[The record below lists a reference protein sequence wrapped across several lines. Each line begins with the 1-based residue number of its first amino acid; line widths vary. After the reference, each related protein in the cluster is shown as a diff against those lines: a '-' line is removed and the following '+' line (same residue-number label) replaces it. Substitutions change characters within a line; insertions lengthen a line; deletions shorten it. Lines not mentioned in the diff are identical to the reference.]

1 MLQRFKPLR
10 WVALGLAPV
19 LALAACGG
27 GTAGASGECNGL
39 PETPVIS
46 FAAYSTPREVYGK
59 IIPAFTTK
67 WKDEHDEQTVIFQ
80 ESYGGVD
87 EPGGQRRRR
96 LRGRHRRPLA
106 RAGRRRD
113 RRRRPDH
120 ARLDRPAR
128 RRDGLDLVVV
138 FDVRPGNPLGIQ
150 DWDDLAASGVEV
162 LTPDPASSG
171 GARWNLVSAW
181 GSALRGHAGVQAD
194 DEAGATSLMQG
205 VLGNVVTFDKSAR
218 DSIKNF
224 ESGNG
229 DVAITYE
236 NEVLTA
242 QEAGPRGRGRLP
254 AVVRPDRE
262 PGRDRRP
269 ERRQALRPRG
279 RRGVRRVP
287 PQRRG
292 EGALHRRR
300 VPAVHRPRG
309 REGRRSGERVPRDRG
324 PVDRRGPRRLGRAE
338 RGAVQRRRRRDRRRW
353 PADERRRADPRARRS
368 ATVLVEG
375 PHRRRAASPGVCAAP
390 RSSTWARSSSIPVA
404 AVISQGFGDGLGAFR
419 AAMAIPNAWHA
430 IGSP

>member
-27 GTAGASGECNGL
+27 GTAGASADCSGL

-67 WKDEHDEQTVIFQ
+67 WKDEHDGQTVIFQ
-80 ESYGGVD
+80 ESYGASTSQAANVVAGYEADVVALSLGPDVD
-87 EPGGQRRRR
+87 EIADAGLITHDWTDQPDGGMVSTS
-96 LRGRHRRPLA
+96 
-106 RAGRRRD
+106 
-113 RRRRPDH
+113 
-120 ARLDRPAR
+120 
-128 RRDGLDLVVV
+128 VVV

-150 DWDDLAASGVEV
+150 DWDDVAASGVEV

-181 GSALRGHAGVQAD
+181 GSAMRGHAGVQAD
-194 DEAGATSLMQG
+194 DTAGATSLMQG

-242 QEAGPRGRGRLP
+242 QEAGLEDE
-254 AVVRPDRE
+254 AVY
-262 PGRDRRP
+262 
-269 ERRQALRPRG
+269 
-279 RRGVRRVP
+279 P
-287 PQRRG
+287 P
-292 EGALHRRR
+292 
-300 VPAVHRPRG
+300 
-309 REGRRSGERVPRDRG
+309 S
-324 PVDRRGPRRLGRAE
+324 
-338 RGAVQRRRRRDRRRW
+338 
-353 PADERRRADPRARRS
+353 S
-368 ATVLVEG
+368 VLIEN
-375 PHRRRAASPGVCAAP
+375 
-390 RSSTWARSSSIPVA
+390 PVA
-404 AVISQGFGDGLGAFR
+404 LVDQNVDKHCVREVAEAFVEFLHSEEAKELYTDVGFLRSTDLGAAKAGDPANGFP
-419 AAMAIPNAWHA
+419 AIEDLWSVEDLGGWDALNEELFSDGGVVTQAMA
-430 IGSP
+430 S